1 MHRRGLF
8 TDEGLFGHL
17 GWHAQLMELGARKG
31 APHLR
36 ITVERLPEGIVL
48 EAGRVRWLVV
58 ERHPLPQNA
67 AFQSDAAGTAGGS
80 GLLARKVVLEGAAGV
95 AGAAG
100 AAGGTEAY
108 EVEVEIWLKLTAV
121 SLDQV

>member
-1 MHRRGLF
+1 M
-8 TDEGLFGHL
+8 
-17 GWHAQLMELGARKG
+17 A
-31 APHLR
+31 AP
-36 ITVERLPEGIVL
+36 T
-48 EAGRVRWLVV
+48 
-58 ERHPLPQNA
+58 
-67 AFQSDAAGTAGGS
+67 AGTAGGS